1 MTQELKYQIIDKIR
15 EMISAPSCC
24 QELKTKADEYLVAVG
39 TTREDKKFREL
50 VDEIKADIIPVD
62 AMVEFMASPQ
72 ATEKFGE
79 EPQRNSLHTQKSL
92 RQKAKNSAIALPAPP
107 HRKSSNSSFQSK
119 HTNKNTM
126 SSRTSYF

>member
-1 MTQELKYQIIDKIR
+1 MAI
-15 EMISAPSCC
+15 
-24 QELKTKADEYLVAVG
+24 TKADEYLVAVG

-79 EPQRNSLHTQKSL
+79 ETAKEFLAHAKEL
-92 RQKAKNSAIALPAPP
+92 KAKGEKFCDCPACSAAQEVLKLII
-107 HRKSSNSSFQSK
+107 SK
-119 HTNKNTM
+119 
-126 SSRTSYF
+126 

>member
-50 VDEIKADIIPVD
+50 VDEIKADILPVD
-62 AMVEFMASPQ
+62 AMDILLIVRLGILFYQ
-72 ATEKFGE
+72 DVH
-79 EPQRNSLHTQKSL
+79 NSKVLHLCNLSNCQIRKSL
-92 RQKAKNSAIALPAPP
+92 LHQDLAKVEVQANLPV
-107 HRKSSNSSFQSK
+107 HQSV
-119 HTNKNTM
+119 
-126 SSRTSYF
+126 

>member
-15 EMISAPSCC
+15 EMISAPYCC

-50 VDEIKADIIPVD
+50 VDEIKADILPVD
-62 AMVEFMASPQ
+62 AMIEFMASPQ

-79 EPQRNSLHTQKSL
+79 ETAKEFLAHAKEL
-92 RQKAKNSAIALPAPP
+92 KAKGEKFCDCPACSAAQEVLKLII
-107 HRKSSNSSFQSK
+107 SK
-119 HTNKNTM
+119 
-126 SSRTSYF
+126 